1 MSILQEIKEYK
12 LNFVKSQKENISNT
26 EMLEKS
32 ELITSKDSEIFSS
45 KLLHKAKNQTSIIGE
60 LKRSSPSAG
69 NIVNIDI
76 DLIKIAKE
84 YEENGVSCISI
95 LTDEKY
101 FNGSNSDLIEV
112 KKNIS
117 IPILRK
123 DFIVDEYQIYESK
136 VIGANCILLI
146 LSILDD
152 EQAHL
157 FENISI
163 NLGLD
168 VLIEVHNPDEM
179 KRANKMRSQLIGIN
193 NRNLNDFSVDINNSI
208 KISNLIEGDK
218 IVIAE
223 SGIRSQADINHIK
236 KNSCIDTFLVGESL
250 MKSTKIGEDIR
261 NLIN

>member
-12 LNFVKSQKENISNT
+12 LNFVKSQKEKVSNI
-26 EMLEKS
+26 EMFEKS
-32 ELITSKDSEIFSS
+32 KLITSKDSEIFLA
-45 KLLHKAKNQTSIIGE
+45 KLLHKTKNQTSIIGE

-69 NIVNIDI
+69 DIANIDI

-112 KKNIS
+112 KKHIS

-163 NLGLD
+163 DLGLD

-208 KISNLIEGDK
+208 KVSSLIEGDK